1 VWLPDRIGVIG
12 DVHGE
17 ATLLQS
23 ALDHLAA
30 TDIDVVLCTGD
41 IADGAG
47 SVPRCC
53 EILEARNVVV
63 VRGNHDRWWL
73 TGACRDLPDAT
84 PSSEITDDIRVFL
97 ETLPPTIEFESALG
111 PVLLCHGLGE
121 NDMAK
126 VGADDDGYALDSN
139 AELQRLILDGRYG
152 LVLNG
157 HTHRPALR
165 RFATLLVLNAGT
177 LKRDD
182 DPCFLRVDLGGRTA
196 TVLGFD
202 ERGTIEVRDS
212 MDLY

>member
-17 ATLLQS
+17 IDLLER
-23 ALDHLAA
+23 ALEHLSA
-30 TDIDVVLCTGD
+30 TDIEVVLCTGD
-41 IADGAG
+41 IADGIG

-53 EILEARNVVV
+53 ELLEYHNVVV

-73 TGACRDLPDAT
+73 TGACRHLAEAT
-84 PSSEITDDIRVFL
+84 PASELTDELRGFL
-97 ETLPPTIEFESALG
+97 TSLPATVEFESALG

-126 VGADDDGYALDSN
+126 VGPDDTGYALESN
-139 AELQRLILDGRYG
+139 VDLQRLIHEARYC
-152 LVLNG
+152 LVVNG
-157 HTHRPALR
+157 HTHRAMLR
-165 RFATLLVLNAGT
+165 RFATLMILNAGT

-196 TVLGFD
+196 TILGFAD
-202 ERGTIEVRDS
+202 EGTIEVRDS

>member
-17 ATLLQS
+17 ASLLER
-23 ALDHLAA
+23 ALEHLSA
-30 TDIDVVLCTGD
+30 TDIEVVLCTGD
-41 IADGAG
+41 IADGASG
-47 SVPRCC
+47 APRCC
-53 EILEARNVVV
+53 ELLEASNVVV

-73 TGACRDLPDAT
+73 MGSCRHLPDAT
-84 PSSEITDDIRVFL
+84 PTSEITDGIRSFL
-97 ETLPPTIEFESALG
+97 ETLPLTVEFDSALG

-126 VGADDDGYALDSN
+126 VGANDEGYALESN
-139 AELQRLILDGRYG
+139 TELQRLIGDGRYS
-152 LVLNG
+152 LILNG
-157 HTHRPALR
+157 HTHHATLR

-177 LKRDD
+177 LKQND
-182 DPCFLRVDLGGRTA
+182 DPCFLRVDLAGRTA

-202 ERGTIEVRDS
+202 EHGTIEVRDS